1 MYEYNITR
9 ENSYPTPLANTTL
22 LPLMLMSL
30 ATQKNAPTV
39 LQTPSS
45 LLSEYD
51 FIIVGGGSAGST
63 VAARLSEL
71 PCCNV
76 LLLEAGKVAPLLNDI
91 PGYGR
96 NFYFDDIYWM
106 YKTTPQEN
114 TARLQIDR
122 VSKGFVSV
130 IRKFSGRTYK
140 VSQNY

>member
-51 FIIVGGGSAGST
+51 FIIGGGSAGST